1 MKEKVKNL
9 RCLLVF
15 VSLCAVL
22 IIGPTGCGV
31 FLDDNEWGGRWA
43 LNTVNGKG
51 LNGYADSIHDKGDWE
66 SLGWLLGEYSPY
78 YYYYLWTFDDD
89 GMWYAEMRFKANG
102 QVISFEA
109 TGTYSLSDSNYTIT
123 GNGTIA
129 GKSTITR
136 KRGKFIKFIEVV
148 VPADVNTGFPAG
160 ENISSFANIGTGTW
174 SEREGI
180 LTLSSDAGHV
190 LTFVRLEQ

>member
-1 MKEKVKNL
+1 MKEKVKNR

-22 IIGPTGCGV
+22 IIGPTGCGI
-31 FLDDNEWGGRWA
+31 LWDRNEWVGTWS
-43 LNTVNGKG
+43 LNTVNDTN
-51 LNGYADSIHDKGDWE
+51 LNEYADSIHDKGDWE

-89 GMWYAEMRFKANG
+89 GMWYAEMHFKANG
-102 QVISFEA
+102 QIISFEA

-123 GNGTIA
+123 GNGTIT
-129 GKSTITR
+129 GNSTITR
-136 KRGKFIKFIEVV
+136 KRGKFIEEV
-148 VPADVNTGFPAG
+148 VPADVNTGFPAR

-190 LTFVRLEQ
+190 LIFVQLEQ

>member
-1 MKEKVKNL
+1 MEKINEGKVKN
-9 RCLLVF
+9 RKCLLLF

-22 IIGPTGCGV
+22 IIGTTGCGI
-31 FLDDNEWGGRWA
+31 LWDDNKWGGRWR
-43 LNTVNGKG
+43 LETVNDTN
-51 LNGYADSIHDKGDWE
+51 LERYADFIHDEGDWE
-66 SLGWLLGEYSPY
+66 GFGRLLGLSPPNPSGY
-78 YYYYLWTFDDD
+78 FYRWTFDDD
-89 GMWYAEMRFKANG
+89 GTWYAEMRFRAND

-123 GNGTIA
+123 GN
-129 GKSTITR
+129 STITR
-136 KRGKFIKFIEVV
+136 KRGKFIEFIEEV
-148 VPADVNTGFPAG
+148 VPADVNTGFPAR

-190 LTFVRLEQ
+190 LTFIQLEQ